1 MTNNLTEANETSIN
15 NGKNAKSFFC
25 KLNKLVKKYK
35 EFGITICAI
44 VGTLA
49 TFYWNL
55 LCEMYYNGYA
65 KGLGIDT
72 RFIEKDSQ
80 GLFISILIY
89 LSSSILLLPAI
100 KKIVDQV
107 DKNMNKPGN
116 AFLSFLVSVGLAIIP
131 FVVFV
136 LIIILTQGVFL
147 TELLFLPFA
156 ILTLFLVAAI
166 MFLIEGVCS
175 LFLLLVQKIKSLF
188 KKMQHNNQ
196 QQNNGDSNIDVADNE
211 RHFHNNRLRLLFLAS
226 VIVVLLIPSIYGLG
240 WYAASHK
247 NNFEFI
253 VDNFTDVSNATNS
266 CGYNLILSQ
275 NSDSYCLSKY
285 AIFEAEG
292 KQVIIIY
299 PDYQTIVPKNDEQ
312 SIKIIKKQFDLAR
325 VKSA

>member
-89 LSSSILLLPAI
+89 LSSSLLLLPAI

-107 DKNMNKPGN
+107 DKNMNNPGN
-116 AFLSFLVSVGLAIIP
+116 AFKAFLASAGLAIIP
-131 FVVFV
+131 LAGFV

-156 ILTLFLVAAI
+156 ILTLLLVAAI
-166 MFLIEGVCS
+166 MFFIECVCS
-175 LFLLLVQKIKSLF
+175 LSLNLFQKIKCLL
-188 KKMQHNNQ
+188 KKMKHNNQ
-196 QQNNGDSNIDVADNE
+196 QQNNGNSNSDVTDNE
-211 RHFHNNRLRLLFLAS
+211 SYSYKNRLRLLCLAS

-247 NNFEFI
+247 NNYEFLF
-253 VDNFTDVSNATNS
+253 DNVTDESIAISS
-266 CGYNLILSQ
+266 CGNNLILSQ
-275 NSDSYCLSKY
+275 NTDSYCLSKY
-285 AIFEAEG
+285 DIFEADG
-292 KQVIIIY
+292 KQEITIY
-299 PDYQTIVPKNDEQ
+299 PGYQTIVPKNDEQ
-312 SIKIIKKQFDLAR
+312 SVIIIKKQFDHAS